1 MGTRASLTT
10 TPVLGENTYGIGTE
24 SPRKPRKARHI
35 SMKAPDTISLTDE
48 GLLLSLD
55 KGLYP
60 LDAIY
65 GAAYIFI
72 DRAYLFLN
80 RVGDT
85 ITVHFT
91 PRLPDVDQ
99 DTLQAIAGEFANE
112 LLNQVLRKRI
122 ARENQGILE
131 TIVTQAL
138 AGASGA
144 TAPMGLPGH
153 EEDDDLDFLDDP
165 LGIAVPWEDRFKKK
179 GDDAAPAQPDEEPAN
194 E

>member
-1 MGTRASLTT
+1 
-10 TPVLGENTYGIGTE
+10 
-24 SPRKPRKARHI
+24 
-35 SMKAPDTISLTDE
+35 MKAPDTISLTDE

-65 GAAYIFI
+65 GAAYILI

-80 RVGDT
+80 RKGET
-85 ITVHFT
+85 ITVHLT
-91 PRLPDVDQ
+91 PRRPDVDQ
-99 DTLQAIAGEFANE
+99 DTLLAIAGEFANE

-144 TAPMGLPGH
+144 MAPTTQADQ

-165 LGIAVPWEDRFKKK
+165 LGIAVPWEERFKKK
-179 GDDAAPAQPDEEPAN
+179 GDDEAQEEPADEPAN